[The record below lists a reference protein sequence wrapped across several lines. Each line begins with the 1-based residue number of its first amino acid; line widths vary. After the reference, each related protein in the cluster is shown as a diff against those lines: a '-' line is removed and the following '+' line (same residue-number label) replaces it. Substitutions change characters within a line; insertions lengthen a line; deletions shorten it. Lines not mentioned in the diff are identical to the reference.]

1 MANAMQCNAIQ
12 CLALCRKSVLCVAV
26 GSCCAVCCVL
36 WCMLHVARCM
46 RQPIEGSE
54 HFSFDTSSLASPFV
68 SPSLQK
74 VLLSTLPFALV
85 S

>member
-1 MANAMQCNAIQ
+1 M
-12 CLALCRKSVLCVAV
+12 L
-26 GSCCAVCCVL
+26 CCVL

>member
-1 MANAMQCNAIQ
+1 
-12 CLALCRKSVLCVAV
+12 V
-26 GSCCAVCCVL
+26 
-36 WCMLHVARCM
+36 

-74 VLLSTLPFALV
+74 VRLPQ
-85 S
+85 

>member
-1 MANAMQCNAIQ
+1 
-12 CLALCRKSVLCVAV
+12 
-26 GSCCAVCCVL
+26 
-36 WCMLHVARCM
+36 M

-74 VLLSTLPFALV
+74 VLLTYRASQLAPVRSIAAREWHYSISRIRQATLG